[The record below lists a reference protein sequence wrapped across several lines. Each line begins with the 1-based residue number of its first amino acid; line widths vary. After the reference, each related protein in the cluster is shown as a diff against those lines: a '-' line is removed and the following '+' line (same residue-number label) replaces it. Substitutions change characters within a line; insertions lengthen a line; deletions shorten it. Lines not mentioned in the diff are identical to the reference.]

1 MGSGV
6 LTASA
11 TDSAASAS
19 AFPAKVGKKGWQGYA
34 RYVLAR
40 MRRLFGSD
48 IPENAA
54 EAREAVTHFLSEME
68 SVAARTYPAWSKIL
82 NDALSECALG
92 YDDRRTL
99 FEIHP
104 IDDYYFA
111 GVVALEAARLRS
123 LYSAP
128 EAEELLSEIGEQIDA
143 KVGRQDRVVSD
154 LLFKLIGR
162 IDLGA
167 GIDKMKT
174 PYDVVVKTLLQEIG
188 VSQIENTRLLMSDV
202 GFRHMLGEPL
212 AMSVPQWWKAFQTRF
227 TIYWTPP
234 EDTEIDDQA
243 YQPTAPVSA
252 PLRRRPRRRAVAF

>member
-6 LTASA
+6 LATSA
-11 TDSAASAS
+11 KDVVVSPS
-19 AFPAKVGKKGWQGYA
+19 AFPAKVGKNGWQGYV
-34 RYVLAR
+34 RQVLGR
-40 MRRLFGSD
+40 VRRFFGSD

-54 EAREAVTHFLSEME
+54 EAHEAVAHFLSEME
-68 SVAARTYPAWSKIL
+68 SVAARTYPAWSKML

-99 FEIHP
+99 FDVHP

-111 GVVALEAARLRS
+111 GVVALEAAKLRS
-123 LYSAP
+123 LYNVAD
-128 EAEELLSEIGEQIDA
+128 AEELLSEIGEQIDA

-162 IDLGA
+162 IDLNA

-174 PYDVVVKTLLQEIG
+174 PYDIVVKGLLEQIG
-188 VSQIENTRLLMSDV
+188 VSQIENTRALMRDV

-212 AMSVPQWWKAFQTRF
+212 ALSVPQWWKAFQTRF
-227 TIYWTPP
+227 SIYWTAPEIVEMDDDEIAPATPP
-234 EDTEIDDQA
+234 
-243 YQPTAPVSA
+243 PVPA
-252 PLRRRPRRRAVAF
+252 RRRPRRRAAAF